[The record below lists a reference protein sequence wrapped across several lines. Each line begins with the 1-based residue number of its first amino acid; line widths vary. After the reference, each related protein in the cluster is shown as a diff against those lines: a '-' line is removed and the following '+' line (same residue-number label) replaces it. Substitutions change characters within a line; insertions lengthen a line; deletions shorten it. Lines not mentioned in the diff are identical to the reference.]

1 MGVSS
6 TTNRVA
12 YSGDGSTQTFAFAFY
27 FFDPTDMLVFIYD
40 TLTGGITEFILNTDY
55 TISGTPN
62 SQGLYPSGANIILSS
77 YTPVSTDRIVIVR
90 DPPEEQDYS
99 LLPNQNISSLALV
112 QQLDYVTL
120 LIQRLQDKVGR
131 AILLPDGLGSVFD
144 TTLPDTIAVQPG
156 SFPQVN
162 DTGDGLVLSNTSMW
176 QKKVI
181 SYTDLQTGSTSN
193 TAAILSL
200 PPGAVLT
207 GLFIKHATAFAG
219 TLITDVVANI
229 GIASDHARFIENF
242 DILQSVS
249 DTAFDNVILNYLN
262 SWASST
268 NIVLQAISTGAN
280 LSALTAGSVTVYYA
294 YQYVQSV

>member
-62 SQGLYPSGANIILSS
+62 SQGLYPSGANIVLSS

-99 LLPNQNISSLALV
+99 LLHNQNISSLALV

-193 TAAILSL
+193 TATILSL

-207 GLFIKHATAFAG
+207 GLFVKHTTAFVG
-219 TLITDVVANI
+219 TLITDVIANI

-242 DILQSVS
+242 DLFQSVS
-249 DTAFDNVILNYLN
+249 DTAFDNVTLNYLN

-268 NIVLQAISTGAN
+268 NIILQAISTGAN
-280 LSALTAGSVTVYYA
+280 LSALSAGSVTVYYA